1 MPDEHKKQQ
10 LDISITG
17 SVDSSLAR
25 AIGVTED
32 GLAKLKEAVNTINK
46 GFNKEAFAGFQ
57 EANQHAQTGENRCAH
72 VLSIRVHILVS
83 HPSVSNQRF
92 VD

>member
-17 SVDSSLAR
+17 SVDSSLAK
-25 AIGVTED
+25 AIGVTEG

-46 GFNKEAFAGFQ
+46 GSNKEAFAGFQ
-57 EANQHAQTGENRCAH
+57 EANQHAQPLEGSMHRIFEIAG
-72 VLSIRVHILVS
+72 RVTWLG
-83 HPSVSNQRF
+83 
-92 VD
+92 